1 MLGRF
6 TNKPL
11 ELVPSPKLPHQIEL
25 RTRAQCAALVRFMP
39 DIFSTLIF
47 R

>member
-6 TNKPL
+6 TKKPL

-25 RTRAQCAALVRFMP
+25 RTRAQRAAMVRFMP
-39 DIFSTLIF
+39 DIFSALIF
-47 R
+47 S